1 MIWHT
6 TTLHHV
12 SGNWPPI
19 STTQGWKPRLGF
31 QQHHPLEIGPQFE
44 PGTGGIE
51 PPTFCLQAWAP
62 TNYAKFGWP
71 AHPYKSVCYIAA
83 PARPPKSKLQNPKS
97 KRAVW
102 ILDFGVWILDLGF
115 WILDFGSW
123 ILDFGFWILDLGFWI
138 LDFGFWILDFGFWIL
153 DFGFWI
159 LDLGFWI
166 LDFGSWILDFGFWI
180 VVVAILFVAAP
191 NAAVW
196 ILDFGFWILDF
207 AFWILDLGFWILDF
221 GSWILDFG
229 FWIFW
234 TVWILHKII
243 LLHADSGRRIEHTPA
258 GEFLTCPVFGLKRY
272 AMSVATSNHPVLDV
286 MFLATCGHKPSHSF
300 AATPKITCPACN
312 GKHRKH
318 TYDDHCNLEEPKEKK
333 KEKIAPRKSVPLSKD
348 IREPEISAP
357 APTHRLKSKS
367 TTKSKPEQRL
377 DDIKETELEI
387 PDLDEPS
394 ADEPPAAST
403 SSKPKK
409 NPRSKQEI
417 AEGVSEVPVSQKK
430 DPKVRAD
437 FPLALKRIHQKLES
451 FVEVLKLHLH

>member
-1 MIWHT
+1 MSESPLLSYDQI
-6 TTLHHV
+6 HHKESSHNKFSFANGESSHV
-12 SGNWPPI
+12 KEKLVIHLKNPKHPTGWI
-19 STTQGWKPRLGF
+19 ST
-31 QQHHPLEIGPQFE
+31 
-44 PGTGGIE
+44 
-51 PPTFCLQAWAP
+51 
-62 TNYAKFGWP
+62 
-71 AHPYKSVCYIAA
+71 SVD
-83 PARPPKSKLQNPKS
+83 
-97 KRAVW
+97 
-102 ILDFGVWILDLGF
+102 ILDKGRVP
-115 WILDFGSW
+115 
-123 ILDFGFWILDLGFWI
+123 
-138 LDFGFWILDFGFWIL
+138 
-153 DFGFWI
+153 
-159 LDLGFWI
+159 
-166 LDFGSWILDFGFWI
+166 
-180 VVVAILFVAAP
+180 ILFSVEQMR
-191 NAAVW
+191 N
-196 ILDFGFWILDF
+196 L
-207 AFWILDLGFWILDF
+207 
-221 GSWILDFG
+221 
-229 FWIFW
+229 
-234 TVWILHKII
+234 
-243 LLHADSGRRIEHTPA
+243 RMNIEHTPA

-417 AEGVSEVPVSQKK
+417 AAGVSEVPVSQKK

-437 FPLALKRIHQKLES
+437 LPLALKRIHQKLES
-451 FVEVLKLHLH
+451 FVEVLKLHLKH